1 MNFEELPDPDG
12 SNTLPIP
19 DGPWFSN
26 KTITRKTSKWKVTER
41 THGVDCTTCDQA
53 EESAVSHAIVT
64 GSIASGYTLE
74 YPEVTHRAYVERK
87 N

>member
-26 KTITRKTSKWKVTER
+26 KTITYGHSKWEVTER
-41 THGVDCTTCDQA
+41 THDGECPKCNSVEQ
-53 EESAVSHAIVT
+53 SAVTYAYAT
-64 GSIASGYTLE
+64 GSRASGYTIDDLSG
-74 YPEVTHRAYVERK
+74 VHRAYVERK